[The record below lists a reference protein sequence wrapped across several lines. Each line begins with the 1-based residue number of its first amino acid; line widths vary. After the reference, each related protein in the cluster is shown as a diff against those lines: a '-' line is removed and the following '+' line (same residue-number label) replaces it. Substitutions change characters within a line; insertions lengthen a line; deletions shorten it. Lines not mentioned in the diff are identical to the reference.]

1 MRPWQNYFCIR
12 SAQSGTG
19 TGMKHA
25 LPLLFCCAAALPALA
40 QPAPQTAQ
48 IRQEP
53 QSGLPSYATVATAI
67 VGAPLVID
75 ARIGDVIRIKENAAP
90 DLAAGRARLYV
101 TADVLALIRGSSAL
115 PTRIS
120 YLADVPLDSRGKVPK
135 LKKQRVL
142 LFARAVANRPGEVQ
156 LTGIDSQYLWTPEL
170 DARTRGIIREV
181 LASDAPPA
189 ITGIGNAFHVPGAL
203 PGEGETQVFLKTA
216 NGAPISLQILRRPGE
231 RPHWGVSLGDIVDP
245 NAGAPKRD
253 TLAWYRLACGLPKT
267 LPDSAVNAETS
278 DNAEAARQDYQ
289 LVLRDLGPCA

>member
-1 MRPWQNYFCIR
+1 MRN
-12 SAQSGTG
+12 
-19 TGMKHA
+19 A
-25 LPLLFCCAAALPALA
+25 LPLLFCCVAASPALA
-40 QPAPQTAQ
+40 QPAPQPTQ
-48 IRQEP
+48 IRQEG

-67 VGAPLVID
+67 VNAPLVID
-75 ARIGDVIRIKENAAP
+75 ARIADLIRIKDNAAP
-90 DLAAGRARLYV
+90 GLARGRARLYV
-101 TADVLALIRGSSAL
+101 EAEILALIRGGGAL
-115 PTRIS
+115 PTQIS
-120 YLADVPLDSRGKVPK
+120 YLADVPLDSRGKLPK

-142 LFARAVANRPGEVQ
+142 LFARPTAKPGELQ

-170 DARTRGIIREV
+170 DALTRRITRDL

-231 RPHWGVSLGDIVDP
+231 KPRWGVSLGDIVDP
-245 NAGAPKRD
+245 NAGAPARD

-267 LPDSAVNAETS
+267 LPDDALRAETP

-289 LVLRDLGPCA
+289 VVLRDLGPCA

>member
-25 LPLLFCCAAALPALA
+25 LPLLFCCAAAFPALA

-48 IRQEP
+48 IRQEA

-75 ARIGDVIRIKENAAP
+75 ARISDMIRIKENAAP
-90 DLAAGRARLYV
+90 GLASGRARLYV
-101 TADVLALIRGSSAL
+101 TADVLALIRGGSAL
-115 PTRIS
+115 PTQIS
-120 YLADVPLDSRGKVPK
+120 YLADVPLDSRGKLPK

-142 LFARAVANRPGEVQ
+142 LFARPTGKTNEVQ
-156 LTGIDSQYLWTPEL
+156 LTGIDSQYMWTPEL
-170 DARTRGIIREV
+170 DALTRGITREL

-189 ITGIGNAFHVPGAL
+189 VTGIGNAFHVPGAL
-203 PGEGETQVFLKTA
+203 PGEGETQVFVKTA

-231 RPHWGVSLGDIVDP
+231 KPRWGVSLGDIVDP
-245 NAGAPKRD
+245 NAGAPKRN
-253 TLAWYRLACGLPKT
+253 TLAWYRLACGLPKA
-267 LPDSAVNAETS
+267 LPNEAVSAETP

-289 LVLRDLGPCA
+289 VVLRELGPCA

>member
-1 MRPWQNYFCIR
+1 
-12 SAQSGTG
+12 
-19 TGMKHA
+19 MKYA
-25 LPLLFCCAAALPALA
+25 PSLLFCCVAAFPVLA
-40 QPAPQTAQ
+40 QPAPQPTQ
-48 IRQEP
+48 IRQEA

-75 ARIGDVIRIKENAAP
+75 ARIVDLIRIKENAAP
-90 DLAAGRARLYV
+90 GLAPGRARLYV
-101 TADVLALIRGSSAL
+101 QAEVLALIRGSGAL
-115 PTRIS
+115 PTQIS

-142 LFARAVANRPGEVQ
+142 LFARPSAKSGELQ

-170 DARTRGIIREV
+170 DARTRGITREL

-189 ITGIGNAFHVPGAL
+189 VTGIGNAFHVPGAL
-203 PGEGETQVFLKTA
+203 PGEGETQVFIKTA

-231 RPHWGVSLGDIVDP
+231 TTRWGVSLGDIVDP

-253 TLAWYRLACGLPKT
+253 TLAWYRLACGLPKA
-267 LPDSAVNAETS
+267 LPDDALSAETP

-289 LVLRDLGPCA
+289 LVRRELGPCS